1 MAPCMQNASP
11 HRPTLVARPHHASP
25 TPDLH
30 PYQCQVRNPQFYEA
44 LLDVASHLDVE
55 SVDPKTV
62 AALYR

>member
-1 MAPCMQNASP
+1 M
-11 HRPTLVARPHHASP
+11 R
-25 TPDLH
+25 

-44 LLDVASHLDVE
+44 LLDVASRLDVE